1 MCPHLRLS
9 MSVRVCVCVCVSGVM
24 SDSILFGLGLC
35 HNDTDKRCEG
45 DMALIHLHV
54 TACSFLLCGELF
66 FIWRVLCH
74 YFNVYM
80 YMI

>member
-1 MCPHLRLS
+1 
-9 MSVRVCVCVCVSGVM
+9 MSTPSLIHVCACVCVCVSGVM

-66 FIWRVLCH
+66 FLYGECYAITSMC
-74 YFNVYM
+74 
-80 YMI
+80 ICI